1 MAKHLDWMRTR
12 AARPEDVDVAQFEG
26 RKLLG
31 ALMESVKLG
40 GITQGVRRRVLDD
53 GTVVEARFDGTTP
66 TVTVRS
72 SAKGGT
78 EFDVRIQAQT
88 WTPQG
93 FLLYPISDDSVTGWG
108 APVIPDAGNPDLYA
122 AVNLAPGLDTERWTP
137 GGPLGQVLLTRVHG
151 AGYPDNQPHSLIA
164 PLYYHSQYGLRP
176 SKVSQPPGDD
186 WTAYRVEFSDYTAQR
201 PDLGMDTTALNYAR
215 DFKRGMFEIVNS
227 LRLAEPGRTAVLLPV
242 RGFYDSAQATCEVMA
257 ASHVI
262 GHFYEGFA
270 RTYETPIDRA
280 AKDGIW
286 RTTVFSDFTASQC
299 DDRSATQ
306 TFSLGENLARTGATG
321 LVDVGVDPNGY
332 TIVYADTSSRSS
344 AQEVIDLFLTSV
356 PHTDNMLAT
365 RHNVDSEGGVAG
377 SLLIGCHTGYFAQH
391 FSDRTE
397 WLAAGNVSWHPP
409 TDTNLPIVSWYG
421 YNAMNLAW
429 ETWPLR
435 FAVDLDT
442 FTAAAYLARPFLE
455 QLGAAT
461 VHYPWLG
468 YTDLPAAGD
477 NRKRRHSL
485 APFLF
490 TRGRCIGIAPHGG
503 LIWAAGVQTLDPGPD
518 TPAAGAHRLVILAH
532 HREDQNADPTVLTS
546 GLTAVLRV
554 WYVDI
559 PVRNSLTLSPES
571 FLMGVYGEE
580 DVGAHGWPWTEINNP
595 CSWKGG
601 AAVNVTDSNTLLKY
615 ASVWRFSPD
624 GTKAVCL
631 RDYGTVSDY
640 ETEYL
645 RSQCDPPGA
654 GVLGPTLDA
663 SYLMSGQLGVFTG
676 ARYVKRVELDLT
688 DPEAPTLTVS
698 DVNYG
703 AAPQR
708 LLSTYAAAFTGSV
721 CSAAWIRPAAVDYA
735 ADGSL
740 AYAFHVICFYAGAY
754 QTAGV
759 HLDNVNQSRH
769 GIYFGTDWD
778 VTYATAA
785 PATIWYSS
793 VVGLPDAP
801 YMGAPASV
809 IDVRDRVW
817 AHVGAPCSAVD
828 TGMNP
833 LYPGNPDY
841 PLYVPDSPDSLY
853 RTFNFTAECLAC
865 QQIPSEHIIR
875 MYRMGSLLLEHTIPN
890 DDDLVHDFRLFPNK
904 DPRFMPWSLNPALQ
918 AAYARDMDGNWV
930 ATMNYIPQEG
940 EAMKFI
946 TYTPPDAATFYW
958 GNGDNECLNAC
969 GVAWK
974 PINTV
979 RPVIGFPQTKNCGG
993 GMTSSFATPAE
1004 LTAMMNIP
1012 GSSPRSPYVRVV

>member
-66 TVTVRS
+66 IVTVLS
-72 SAKGGT
+72 GPSTATKPSG
-78 EFDVRIQAQT
+78 RIRAAT
-88 WTPQG
+88 WIPRG
-93 FLLYPISDDSVTGWG
+93 FVLYPISEVSEKGWG
-108 APVIPDAGNPDLYA
+108 VPVVNDLGTLDPYAPS
-122 AVNLAPGLDTERWTP
+122 NLAPGLDTTRWTE
-137 GGPLGQVLLTRVHG
+137 GGPLGQVLLTQVPG
-151 AGYPDNQPHSLIA
+151 AGYPDSKPYSLAA
-164 PLYYHSQYGLRP
+164 PLYYHERYGLRTERE
-176 SKVSQPPGDD
+176 QPASGET
-186 WTAYRVEFSDYTAQR
+186 WGAYRIEFEDFSAQSPGATRDGGLLTA
-201 PDLGMDTTALNYAR
+201 AR
-215 DFKRGMFEIVNS
+215 RFKREMFDLVNA
-227 LRLAEPGRTAVLLPV
+227 LRMTYPGRTELLLPI
-242 RGFYDSAQATCEVMA
+242 RGFYDSAQATAEVMA
-257 ASHVI
+257 STQVV

-270 RTYETPIDRA
+270 RTYETPDDRGT
-280 AKDGIW
+280 KDGLLLSGLFIGY
-286 RTTVFSDFTASQC
+286 TTDHF
-299 DDRSATQ
+299 DDRSAPV
-306 TFSLGENLARTGATG
+306 TFALGENLTGSGNVTEVLGTDPAG
-321 LVDVGVDPNGY
+321 LPISLAPSAGSM
-332 TIVYADTSSRSS
+332 T
-344 AQEVIDLFLTSV
+344 AQEVFDQFLTS
-356 PHTDNMLAT
+356 PGHTANMVRVDYNTQPNIGQAASLAVGA
-365 RHNVDSEGGVAG
+365 RP
-377 SLLIGCHTGYFAQH
+377 GYYGQH
-391 FSDRTE
+391 FRVRDC
-397 WLAAGNVSWHPP
+397 WLAAGNQQWYPP
-409 TDTNLPIVSWYG
+409 SDDLPILSWDG
-421 YNAMNLAW
+421 YNSMNLAW
-429 ETWPLR
+429 DTWGIQFL
-435 FAVDLDT
+435 VNLDA
-442 FTAAAYLARPFLE
+442 FTATAYLAEYFTVGLVDPE
-455 QLGAAT
+455 AAHVINQFYSDT
-461 VHYPWLG
+461 
-468 YTDLPAAGD
+468 PAAGED
-477 NRKRRHSL
+477 RRHRHALSPRIY
-485 APFLF
+485 A
-490 TRGRCIGIAPHGG
+490 RGRCFALAPHGG
-503 LIWAAGVQTLDPGPD
+503 LVWAAGVQPIPGPPGE
-518 TPAAGAHRLVILAH
+518 PAQQHRLVALVH
-532 HREDQNADPTVLTS
+532 HPEDQGADPLVLTS
-546 GLTAVLRV
+546 GATPVLRV
-554 WYVDI
+554 WYIDL
-559 PVRNSLTLSPES
+559 PVRNGVSLGQES
-571 FLMGVYGEE
+571 LIMGVYGEE
-580 DVGAHGWPWTEINNP
+580 DVGNHGWPWTEINNP

-735 ADGSL
+735 PDGSL
-740 AYAFHVICFYAGAY
+740 VYAFHVICFYAGAY

-769 GIYFGTDWD
+769 GIYFGADWD
-778 VTYATAA
+778 TTYAAAA
-785 PATIWYSS
+785 PSTIWYSS

-833 LYPGNPDY
+833 LHPGNPDY

-853 RTFNFTAECLAC
+853 RTFDFTAECLSC
-865 QQIPSEHIIR
+865 TLVPSEHIIR

-904 DPRFMPWSLNPALQ
+904 NPRFIPLSTNPALQ
-918 AAYARDMDGNWV
+918 ATYVRDHAGNWI
-930 ATMNYIPQEG
+930 ATLNYIPQAFRAYRILPYG
-940 EAMKFI
+940 
-946 TYTPPDAATFYW
+946 PSDSATFYW

-969 GVAWK
+969 GMAWK

-993 GMTSSFATPAE
+993 GMTSSFATQVE
-1004 LTAMMNIP
+1004 LITMMNIP
-1012 GSSPRSPYVRVV
+1012 GSSPRSPYARVV